1 MIVTHLT
8 SVHPRYDTRIFLK
21 ECTSLAAAGF
31 EVNLVVADGK
41 GNEMKNNVQII
52 DACAKTRN
60 RLKRMTST
68 VNKVYKSALSTEAD
82 IFHLHDPELLF
93 LVPFLLKKGK
103 VIYDAHEDLP
113 RQILSKHWI
122 PKQLRFLISFFAE
135 KIEVFYARRVSGI
148 ITATPFIAKR
158 FKKLNES
165 VENINN
171 FPLLKE
177 FTYIERQPSKENFAC
192 YVGGISLIRGIFEM
206 VRAMEYVDGKLLL
219 AGTFSDPKEQE
230 IAQSLPGWNKVIEL
244 GFCDRKKVKE
254 ILASSKVGLVLFHP
268 VPNHLDAQPN
278 KLFEYMA
285 AGLPVI
291 ASNFSLWKEIVDT
304 AGCGKCVDPL
314 DPKQIGEEINSF
326 FENPE
331 KAFEMGSAGKKAVD
345 AMYNWRNEEEKL
357 LKLYSM
363 FRYSLEIT

>member
-1 MIVTHLT
+1 MKVTHIT

-68 VNKVYKSALSTEAD
+68 VNKVYKRALSTQAE

-93 LVPFLLKKGK
+93 LVPFLLKRGK

-113 RQILSKHWI
+113 RQIMSKHWI
-122 PKQLRFLISFFAE
+122 PKQLRFLISFLAE
-135 KIEVFYARRVSGI
+135 KIENFYARKVSGI

-158 FKKLNES
+158 FRQINEN

-171 FPLLKE
+171 FPLLEE
-177 FTYIERQPSKENFAC
+177 FVNIERQPSKENFAC
-192 YVGGISLIRGIFEM
+192 YVGGISSIRGIFEM
-206 VRAMEYVDGKLLL
+206 VRAMQYVDGKLLL
-219 AGTFSDPKEQE
+219 AGTFADPKERE

-244 GFCDRKKVKE
+244 GFCDRKKINE
-254 ILASSKVGLVLFHP
+254 IFATSVVGLVVLHP
-268 VPNHLDAQPN
+268 IENYIDALPV

-304 AGCGKCVDPL
+304 AGCGNCVDPL
-314 DPKQIGEEINSF
+314 DPKQIGEAINSF
-326 FENPE
+326 FDNPK
-331 KAFEMGSAGKKAVD
+331 KAFKMGSAGKKAVENQ
-345 AMYNWRNEEEKL
+345 YNWKKEEK
-357 LKLYSM
+357 KLVEFYRS
-363 FRYSLEIT
+363 I